1 MTELGVALAFS
12 GTKDIDRDGPLA
24 LYVGVKDRVAFA
36 EESVDGS
43 IHEQGG
49 SMFCSECGAAA
60 DGKFCWKC
68 GTPLHGGAT
77 STAVATATVESPT
90 PPAPVDWSAE
100 VRYDVLVAQPVV
112 RDLLAR
118 QAGLAKKP
126 LSGDA
131 LLQILDK
138 LALTP
143 IPTAALNKIVVPF
156 WVNRGIKSQLKTNAE
171 VLFRPCGHVIA
182 AALCSFAR
190 QSLTLSNVDQADN
203 GCTLHA
209 EQPSDFRSNQGEV
222 KVTIVKHDG
231 ATHVEA
237 GAWCKGQIIDYG
249 KSAEFVKHL
258 FEDLRTLHVTG

>member
-1 MTELGVALAFS
+1 
-12 GTKDIDRDGPLA
+12 
-24 LYVGVKDRVAFA
+24 
-36 EESVDGS
+36 
-43 IHEQGG
+43 
-49 SMFCSECGAAA
+49 MFCSECGVAAE
-60 DGKFCWKC
+60 GKFCWKC
-68 GTPLHGGAT
+68 GNALHGGGAA
-77 STAVATATVESPT
+77 TAVATADVAST
-90 PPAPVDWSAE
+90 PPASPPTLDWSAE

-118 QAGLAKKP
+118 QAALARKP
-126 LSGDA
+126 FSGDA

-143 IPTAALNKIVVPF
+143 VPTAALNKIVVPF
-156 WVNRGIKSQLKTNAE
+156 WVNRGIKSQLKTMAE
-171 VLFRPCGHVIA
+171 VLFRPCGHVIV
-182 AALCSFAR
+182 AALCSFTR
-190 QSLTLSNVDQADN
+190 NSLTLSNVDQADD

-249 KSAEFVKHL
+249 KSAEFLKHL